1 MVIAALTAFS
11 LRMRN
16 SKSLL
21 DLDLSRVH
29 RVVILTSNELN
40 KKNNHVGANGNMKDT
55 IYSAGLEANNAN
67 TAALSPLSYLQRT
80 AQVYP
85 HKVAQIHQE
94 TKYTWAETYERCSR
108 LASGL
113 KDMGIEIGDTV
124 SFLCPNTPPLFE
136 AHFGVP
142 MTGAVLNAINTR
154 LDAEAIAFILKH
166 AESKI
171 LFVDREFGELAEQA
185 LALLTD
191 KPEIVAIDDQYYRE
205 GKLISEQTYEALL
218 ERSNPEF
225 PITLPDD
232 EFNAITLN
240 YTSGTTGN
248 PKGVV
253 YHHRGAYL
261 NAANNI
267 ISWDMGKHPVYL
279 WILPMFHCNG
289 WCFPWTIAA
298 SGGTSVALRHVR
310 AEPIYDTI
318 KNDNVTH
325 FCGAPIVLNMMNNA
339 PDEMKAG
346 IEHSVNVMV
355 AGAAPPA
362 SVIENMESMGFN
374 LTHVYGLTETYGPC
388 VLCEWDSD
396 WNSKSPSERAA
407 LKARQGVK
415 SVMQEDLMVAD
426 PITMQ
431 PVEKDGNTIGEI
443 FIRGNIVM
451 KGYLKNYNATKEAFE
466 GGWFHTGD
474 LAAWHPDGYIE
485 IKDRSK
491 DIIISG
497 GENISSI
504 EIEDVLY
511 RHPDVEEAA
520 VVARPD
526 EKWGETPC
534 AFVKLKPNSNATV
547 DDVIEF
553 CRANMA
559 SFKVPKH
566 IIFGELPKTSTG
578 KIQKFV
584 LRTQAKEV

>member
-1 MVIAALTAFS
+1 MQNNIYNTG
-11 LRMRN
+11 
-16 SKSLL
+16 L
-21 DLDLSRVH
+21 D
-29 RVVILTSNELN
+29 T
-40 KKNNHVGANGNMKDT
+40 
-55 IYSAGLEANNAN
+55 NNAN
-67 TAALSPLSYLQRT
+67 YAVLSPLSYLERT
-80 AQVYP
+80 AAVYP
-85 HKVAQIHQE
+85 HKVAQIHQD
-94 TKYTWAETYERCSR
+94 TQYTWAQTHERCVR
-108 LASGL
+108 LASAL
-113 KDMGIEIGDTV
+113 QQMGIKKGDTV
-124 SFLCPNTPPLFE
+124 SFLCANTPPLFE

-154 LDAEAIAFILKH
+154 LDAEAVAFILKH
-166 AESKI
+166 AETKV
-171 LFVDREFGELAEQA
+171 LFVDREFGEIAEQA
-185 LALLTD
+185 LNTLTV
-191 KPEIVAIDDQYYRE
+191 KPEVIAIDDEYFRE
-205 GKLISEQTYEALL
+205 GKLIAEQTYEALL
-218 ERSNPEF
+218 ANANPECAIQM
-225 PITLPDD
+225 PAD
-232 EFNAITLN
+232 EWDAITLN

-279 WILPMFHCNG
+279 WVLPMFHCNG

-298 SGGTSVALRHVR
+298 AGGTSVALRHVR
-310 AEPIYDTI
+310 AEPIYNAIRHD
-318 KNDNVTH
+318 KVTH

-339 PDEMKAG
+339 PDDLKQG
-346 IEHSVNVMV
+346 VEHQVNVMV

-362 SVIENMESMGFN
+362 AVIENMEAMGFS

-388 VLCEWDSD
+388 MLCEWDD
-396 WNSKSPSERAA
+396 AWNSKTPSERAA

-415 SVMQEDLMVAD
+415 SVLQEDMMVAD
-426 PITMQ
+426 SISMQ
-431 PVEKDGNTIGEI
+431 PVEKDGASIGEI

-466 GGWFHTGD
+466 GGWFRTGD

-504 EIEDVLY
+504 EVEDVLY

-534 AFVKLKPNSNATV
+534 AFIKLKPNSNITEQDMV
-547 DDVIEF
+547 DF

-559 SFKVPKH
+559 GFKVPKH

-584 LRTQAKEV
+584 LRTQAKEA